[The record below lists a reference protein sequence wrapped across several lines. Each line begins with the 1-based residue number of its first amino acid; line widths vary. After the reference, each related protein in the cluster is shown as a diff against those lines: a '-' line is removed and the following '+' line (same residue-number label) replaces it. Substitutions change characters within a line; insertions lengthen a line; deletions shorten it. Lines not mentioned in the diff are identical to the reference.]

1 MSVITIVGAG
11 MMGSALSVPACD
23 NGHTVR
29 LVGTHLD
36 REIIDAVRNTHWHPT
51 MRRALPEPVEA
62 FQLEEL
68 DRALELLLE
77 RLEEAGVADNTV
89 IALTADHYPYGLTP
103 EEQSEL
109 AGHTLEENFELYRN
123 ACILYKKGMTPER
136 VERPCSSLDLL
147 PTLCN
152 LFGLD
157 FDSRLNMGQDV
168 FSQAEP
174 LVLFSNRSW
183 LTDRASYNSQT
194 GEVKS
199 LTGGE
204 ISEDYAQ
211 SIKDMVNNK
220 FTISAW
226 ILDRDYWRVLFHPES

>member
-1 MSVITIVGAG
+1 
-11 MMGSALSVPACD
+11 
-23 NGHTVR
+23 
-29 LVGTHLD
+29 
-36 REIIDAVRNTHWHPT
+36 
-51 MRRALPEPVEA
+51 
-62 FQLEEL
+62 
-68 DRALELLLE
+68 
-77 RLEEAGVADNTV
+77 
-89 IALTADHYPYGLTP
+89 
-103 EEQSEL
+103 
-109 AGHTLEENFELYRN
+109 
-123 ACILYKKGMTPER
+123 MTPER

-157 FDSRLNMGQDV
+157 FDSRLYMGQDV

-174 LVLFSNRSW
+174 LVIFSNRSW

-204 ISEDYAQ
+204 ISEDDAQ